1 MEGERKKEKNITGGG
16 RRGMMILLLLF
27 LQKQSLVFCFCKNKQ
42 KKPSSSS
49 SVTGAECKRTH
60 GFGTREPDD
69 DVLHRVNRES
79 IANVDVGKKHLVGFL
94 VARCV

>member
-1 MEGERKKEKNITGGG
+1 MEGEREKEKNITGGG
-16 RRGMMILLLLF
+16 RRGYTN
-27 LQKQSLVFCFCKNKQ
+27 FCFCKNKQ

-79 IANVDVGKKHLVGFL
+79 VANVDVGKKHLVGFL